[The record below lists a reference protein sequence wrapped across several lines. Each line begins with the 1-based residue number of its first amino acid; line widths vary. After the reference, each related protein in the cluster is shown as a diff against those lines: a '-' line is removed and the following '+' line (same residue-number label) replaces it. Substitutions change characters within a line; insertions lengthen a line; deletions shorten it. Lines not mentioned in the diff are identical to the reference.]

1 MASTSSIDEDGIEDE
16 IEDETE
22 DGIEDGIEDVI
33 EDEPTL
39 SGSKNLF
46 KHGPIERLCE
56 KFLNSNGVALIGLIL
71 LSVGLALVIL
81 HDQCEATHC
90 RITKRYQCSTG
101 LSGAVPIKSTRQSC
115 GRRPYYEKSWMCVLE
130 AVPCR
135 VVDKQDVPTGASV
148 SALTASTVLHNR
160 VQGELGH
167 LCEADKAVVAQACFD
182 KWPANTTANVYEYN
196 DFDGVYISKYQLGYM
211 YATDTSQDGHIAVLV
226 LGAIMFPLG
235 LYLWYARA
243 NKGSR
248 Y

>member
-1 MASTSSIDEDGIEDE
+1 MASTSSIDEICIEKDGIK
-16 IEDETE
+16 
-22 DGIEDGIEDVI
+22 DVI

-196 DFDGVYISKYQLGYM
+196 DFDGVYISKYQLGF
-211 YATDTSQDGHIAVLV
+211 ATDTSQDGHIAVLV